1 MRKDEKRPAE
11 NDLEERRAPRLLIA
25 QGRGGSGKSLLLGYA
40 IERAQKLGNAA
51 TPMIGDFDRTNRT
64 LSQRYADVMTCNE
77 ASDSALISACAR
89 FLDDMMASQRH
100 AVIDLGGG
108 DFIGLK
114 LLIELSIVPL
124 LAEYGCGVT
133 FLFPIGSDSDY
144 LAPLGRLQ
152 EMGLLQDADVV
163 VALNGA
169 LADES
174 TVGMAGFKE
183 LLSSLELTAVR
194 KQGGKVIFMPRL
206 QNARVLAEQR
216 MSLWGAASNQATE
229 SGYRLGTTRAFQVR
243 RWLREMDA
251 AFETLGDIMP

>member
-40 IERAQKLGNAA
+40 IERAQKLGNA

-64 LSQRYADVMTCNE
+64 LSQRYADVTTCNE

-108 DFIGLK
+108 DFIALK
-114 LLIELSIVPL
+114 LLVELSIVPL

-152 EMGLLQDADVV
+152 EMGLLQGADIV

-183 LLSSLELTAVR
+183 LLSSSELTAVR

-216 MSLWGAASNQATE
+216 MSLWGAAANQATE
-229 SGYRLGTTRAFQVR
+229 SAYRLGTTRAFQVR
-243 RWLREMDA
+243 RWLREMNT
-251 AFETLGDIMP
+251 AFETLGEIMP

>member
-1 MRKDEKRPAE
+1 MRKDDKKPTDNEPEK
-11 NDLEERRAPRLLIA
+11 RRAPRLLIA

-40 IERAQKLGNAA
+40 IERAQKLGNVA
-51 TPMIGDFDRTNRT
+51 PMIGDFDRTNRT
-64 LSQRYADVMTCNE
+64 LSQRYPKVITCNE
-77 ASDSALISACAR
+77 ASDTAIIAACAK
-89 FLDDMMASQRH
+89 FLDDMMASQRN
-100 AVIDLGGG
+100 AVIDLEGG

-114 LLIELSIVPL
+114 LLLELSIVPL

-133 FLFPIGSDSDY
+133 FMFPIGSDADY

-152 EMGLLQDADVV
+152 EMGLLQGADVV

-174 TVGMAGFKE
+174 AVGMSGFKE
-183 LLSSLELTAVR
+183 LINSPELTTVI

-216 MSLWGAASNQATE
+216 MSLSDAASNQATDN
-229 SGYRLGTTRAFQVR
+229 G
-243 RWLREMDA
+243 
-251 AFETLGDIMP
+251 

>member
-11 NDLEERRAPRLLIA
+11 NDPAKIHAPRLLIA
-25 QGRGGSGKSLLLGYA
+25 QGRGGAGKSLLLGYS
-40 IERAQKLGNAA
+40 IERAQKLGNEL
-51 TPMIGDFDRTNRT
+51 PMIGDFDRTNRT
-64 LSQRYADVMTCNE
+64 LSQRYPKVITCNE
-77 ASDSALISACAR
+77 ASDTAIIAACAK
-89 FLDDMMASQRH
+89 FLDDMMASRRN

-114 LLIELSIVPL
+114 LLLELSIVPL

-133 FLFPIGSDSDY
+133 FLFPIGSDADY

-152 EMGLLQDADVV
+152 EMGLLQGADVV

-174 TVGMAGFKE
+174 TVGMSGFKE
-183 LLSSLELTAVR
+183 LLNSPELTTVIN
-194 KQGGKVIFMPRL
+194 QGGKVIFMPRL

-216 MSLWGAASNQATE
+216 MSLSDAAANQATE